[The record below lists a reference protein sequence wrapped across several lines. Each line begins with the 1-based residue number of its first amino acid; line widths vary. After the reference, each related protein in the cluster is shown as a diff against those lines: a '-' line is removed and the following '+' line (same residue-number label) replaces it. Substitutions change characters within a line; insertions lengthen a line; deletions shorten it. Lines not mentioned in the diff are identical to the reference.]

1 MPSFDV
7 VSKIDM
13 QEVDNAVNQTLKE
26 IGQRYDFR
34 GSKATLVLEKDAIKL
49 TAEDDFKANAILDS
63 LRQKMAKRGIDL
75 KVLDVGTFES
85 AAGSSVRCQIK
96 LKQGIAGDDARA
108 ITKLIKALPTKVQAQ
123 IQDEQV
129 RVTGKKRDDLQ
140 EVIAALKTAPDL
152 NIPLQFTNFKD

>member
-13 QEVDNAVNQTLKE
+13 QEMDNAINQTMKE

-34 GSKATLVLEKDAIKL
+34 GSKAAVELEKDSIKL
-49 TAEDDFKANAILDS
+49 TAEDDFKANALLDT

-96 LKQGIAGDDARA
+96 LKQGIAGDDAKT
-108 ITKLIKALPTKVQAQ
+108 ITKLIKEMPIKVQTQ

-140 EVIAALKTAPDL
+140 EVMAALRAAPTVTL
-152 NIPLQFTNFKD
+152 PLQFTNFKD